1 MAASLL
7 ATLQKKSL
15 LNDPRLFVPGLR
27 KPLHVVFGTP
37 CEGELRLCLVCCE
50 LPTLL
55 ADLSFVLLVAGPT
68 GLAGRRVWFDLGI
81 GISGSERLYDEQELA
96 LCLGIDRAGRDA
108 CSRDGSGGSESVW
121 LSGVPRRC

>member
-7 ATLQKKSL
+7 ATLQKKSP

-55 ADLSFVLLVAGPT
+55 ADLSFVLLDGGWSHWSGLEAAACPVAG
-68 GLAGRRVWFDLGI
+68 
-81 GISGSERLYDEQELA
+81 Y
-96 LCLGIDRAGRDA
+96 
-108 CSRDGSGGSESVW
+108 
-121 LSGVPRRC
+121 